1 MTVLQLMRVPEPLK
15 CEVNFTKCILTVS
28 PFWYRKHVYIVSIW
42 RHWLCSAGNNLL
54 PGTYVRDRLPMMPF
68 IWRCASAIHNVCYRM
83 GTYLKANTLTTCMY
97 NSPNRSYIHG
107 PSVGKVSVPDCD
119 RISFTLCLNALF
131 KHNYG
136 DVGLIRQTSP
146 HPPQSIGVTHL

>member
-1 MTVLQLMRVPEPLK
+1 MTLVQLMRVPEPLK

-28 PFWYRKHVYIVSIW
+28 PFWGRKHAYIVSIW

-54 PGTYVRDRLPMMPF
+54 LGACVPYRLPVMPF
-68 IWRCASAIHNVCYRM
+68 IWKYASAICDVSYRM
-83 GTYLKANTLTTCMY
+83 GIYHKTNTWSTCVY
-97 NSPNRSYIHG
+97 NSPSRGSIHG

-119 RISFTLCLNALF
+119 RFSFTLCLNALF

-136 DVGLIRQTSP
+136 DVGPIRQTSP